1 MKIAR
6 ITALAAFFSSVILL
20 AGCAT
25 QNANQATVNFSA
37 TATRIC
43 AVVQPTVASINAE
56 AKILQPPLDL
66 NQQEALQKATAA
78 SDTFCSTVTNA
89 TSQSAQGMLNNVFPV
104 VMGIVANSSLN
115 ASSRNALL
123 LSLVGVQTAANV
135 LIAQAQPAPTA
146 TSTAQ

>member
-1 MKIAR
+1 MR
-6 ITALAAFFSSVILL
+6 IIKTAATAALFSSLLIL

-25 QNANQATVNFSA
+25 QNANQTAQSFSA

-43 AVVQPTVASINAE
+43 AVVQPTLASVTAE
-56 AKILQPPLDL
+56 AGLLNPPLTAD
-66 NQQEALQKATAA
+66 QQAQLAKATTVAD
-78 SDTFCSTVTNA
+78 SFCATTTVA
-89 TSQSAQGMLNNVFPV
+89 TGETAQGMMNNVFPV

-135 LIAQAQPAPTA
+135 LIAQTQPAPVA
-146 TSTAQ
+146 AK